1 MGFIRGPSVAD
12 QGLKTVINTGTDTSL
27 TLTELHS
34 GVIFLCGGATLAV
47 TLPAAAELTNGWN
60 VMFIGEDASS
70 GTLTATT
77 TITGAGTN
85 ELIGHTVT
93 GGDNGNRQLQPPSAG
108 AKDNVKLHT
117 IAARGD
123 WVEITKI
130 GSNFLVFGS
139 SRINN
144 GLPMA

>member
-1 MGFIRGPSVAD
+1 MAFNNRGHGDS
-12 QGLKTVINTGTDTSL
+12 LKRVFDLGARTSFVLRARHTNT
-27 TLTELHS
+27 
-34 GVIFLCGGATLAV
+34 IFLCGEATNAV
-47 TLPAAAELTNGWN
+47 TLPAAANLPDGWT
-60 VMFIGEDASS
+60 VMFIGHHATSA
-70 GTLTATT
+70 TLTNTT

-93 GGDNGNRQLQPPSAG
+93 GPDNQNRQLQPETAG
-108 AKDNVKLHT
+108 AKDSVKLHT

-130 GSNFLVFGS
+130 GSNFFVCGS
-139 SRINN
+139 SRITN